1 MLVYYKIKFHNG
13 TVKEYKSFSPIEDSP
28 LYALNFSVLQRHID
42 KGPIVQGILDDSR
55 YFLHPDIRK
64 KLIIEYFKATILEA
78 KFLDGRTKVAK
89 KLPYFTFEDVLANY

>member
-13 TVKEYKSFSPIEDSP
+13 AIKEYKSIKSIEDSP
-28 LYALNFSVLQRHID
+28 LFTLNFYVLQRHID
-42 KGPIVQGILDDSR
+42 KGPIVQGILEDSR

-64 KLIIEYFKATILEA
+64 KLIIEYFKASILEA

-89 KLPYFTFEDVLANY
+89 KLPYFTFEDVIANY